1 MARWI
6 GRATTTLGTRG
17 GQDDATSAYLDQF
30 ARELQALWLDFKMSR
45 GAVRIALPRGGRK
58 SEIRRGKRWGSEGAF
73 SRLFTRTGRTVL
85 TRRLPLRLFMMTTMV
100 TSGHGGS
107 SSSGSRSSFPLGF
120 GRPSSARTSLLMAAA
135 RNPNFVEGKRTGS
148 STGANRA
155 LTTQRKRVATTPP
168 PLGVLKVL
176 ERERAPP
183 GCANSRGVALA
194 RLNGEFRK
202 GCRPSSRESG
212 KIRVVPS
219 GSSFLRIFPLKGL
232 NTNTNVTT
240 LRFLLKTPAILI
252 SLFFH
257 DLHVKSPRPPR
268 EISIT
273 SVALVLKK
281 RIEDDRCRHQS
292 NQAASCQ
299 RSAIS
304 RVGARPR

>member
-30 ARELQALWLDFKMSR
+30 ARELQALRLDFKMSR

-155 LTTQRKRVATTPP
+155 LTTRRKRVATTPP

-219 GSSFLRIFPLKGL
+219 GSFFSLKGL

-240 LRFLLKTPAILI
+240 HRF
-252 SLFFH
+252 
-257 DLHVKSPRPPR
+257 
-268 EISIT
+268 
-273 SVALVLKK
+273 
-281 RIEDDRCRHQS
+281 
-292 NQAASCQ
+292 
-299 RSAIS
+299 
-304 RVGARPR
+304 

>member
-135 RNPNFVEGKRTGS
+135 PNPNLSREKEQEARRARTAPS
-148 STGANRA
+148 RLGATESR
-155 LTTQRKRVATTPP
+155 
-168 PLGVLKVL
+168 PLRRRSVFLKYS
-176 ERERAPP
+176 RESAPP
-183 GCANSRGVALA
+183 GCADSRGV
-194 RLNGEFRK
+194 
-202 GCRPSSRESG
+202 PSRGQMASPERVAVTFLFYDVVPRRG
-212 KIRVVPS
+212 KAERFEIRVVPFGGFFIS
-219 GSSFLRIFPLKGL
+219 L
-232 NTNTNVTT
+232 NTNR
-240 LRFLLKTPAILI
+240 LQ
-252 SLFFH
+252 
-257 DLHVKSPRPPR
+257 
-268 EISIT
+268 
-273 SVALVLKK
+273 K
-281 RIEDDRCRHQS
+281 RQ
-292 NQAASCQ
+292 
-299 RSAIS
+299 
-304 RVGARPR
+304 